1 MKKLSQI
8 LTAVLIVFTVA
19 VASAHS
25 YDRGKVIPF
34 SQLPAKAQT
43 FFKAHFSQTD
53 ISSVMLFTEYV
64 VKKEYSIYL
73 KDGSKVEFDGNGEWD
88 AVKMKGKSVPNKIIP
103 ANIVQHVHKSFP
115 NTYIKEIK
123 KSRNKYELEIS
134 NGLELEFNLKGEF
147 LRIDD

>member
-123 KSRNKYELEIS
+123 IS
-134 NGLELEFNLKGEF
+134 K
-147 LRIDD
+147 